1 MSERGAPTM
10 MAIVVGVAAAG
21 LVILSPGRDA
31 DKLRVVSEDVEVE
44 DVDVKLPTVMSTGEL
59 PRRAGPK
66 PRTTPTNPHTQLDQN
81 APPAMQAAIAAY
93 MFERPCVEERPSIIS
108 VPGAR
113 AMWIH
118 ESCAVGDRTAFLMG
132 REHAHLHPP
141 EDGSLHVALPPA
153 LAEEAIAKG
162 WAELHPVARRGLI
175 PPTIVMLF
183 GPRDDAELEVVKQL
197 VDASFR
203 FAHGLDGPAAR

>member
-1 MSERGAPTM
+1 M
-10 MAIVVGVAAAG
+10 
-21 LVILSPGRDA
+21 
-31 DKLRVVSEDVEVE
+31 DVE
-44 DVDVKLPTVMSTGEL
+44 PEL

-66 PRTTPTNPHTQLDQN
+66 PRTTPSNPHTQLDQI
-81 APPAMQAAIAAY
+81 APPAMQAAIAAH
-93 MFERPCVEERPSIIS
+93 MFGRPCVEERPSVVS

-113 AMWIH
+113 AMWIA
-118 ESCAVGDRTAFLMG
+118 EACVVGDRVAFLMG

-141 EDGSLHVALPPA
+141 SDGSLHLALPPA

-175 PPTIVMLF
+175 PPTIVMVF
-183 GPRDDAELEVVKQL
+183 GPRDEAELEVVKQL

-203 FAHGLDGPAAR
+203 FAHPEAVVPERR